1 MIPAIQT
8 AEMLLRGGTA
18 GVLLALAAGLLREP
32 RVPARL
38 TGALF
43 CLGAAGHALA
53 QSPAIASSLGPAIAP
68 AWVFAVMAGGLFWA
82 FALELFG
89 DSGPLG
95 ARRFAPALALLVIS
109 LAAAA
114 TPPAIARLLWLA
126 QNLVNAGLMLHVL
139 VVVWGGLRDDLVEPR
154 RRLRGPMIAAVA
166 VYALAISGV
175 QATELFSRPASQ
187 LSILAAALL
196 LALSLAGSLVFLK
209 ADERIFGAASLAAP
223 AGRPRPIP
231 AQDQPALARLRRVLD
246 EEEAWRREDLTIGGL
261 AQLVG
266 VPEHRLRKIINE
278 GLGHRNFA
286 AFLNAHRVEAAK
298 AALANPE
305 MARRPVSAIAFD
317 VGFSSLAPFNRAFRD
332 AAGLTPTAWR
342 QRALGVS
349 SISDDPPQN

>member
-1 MIPAIQT
+1 
-8 AEMLLRGGTA
+8 
-18 GVLLALAAGLLREP
+18 
-32 RVPARL
+32 
-38 TGALF
+38 
-43 CLGAAGHALA
+43 
-53 QSPAIASSLGPAIAP
+53 
-68 AWVFAVMAGGLFWA
+68 
-82 FALELFG
+82 
-89 DSGPLG
+89 
-95 ARRFAPALALLVIS
+95 
-109 LAAAA
+109 
-114 TPPAIARLLWLA
+114 
-126 QNLVNAGLMLHVL
+126 
-139 VVVWGGLRDDLVEPR
+139 
-154 RRLRGPMIAAVA
+154 
-166 VYALAISGV
+166 
-175 QATELFSRPASQ
+175 LFSRPASQ

-196 LALSLAGSLVFLK
+196 LALSLAGSLVFLE